1 MVVALHLEG
10 AEQPV
15 TEIDGA
21 GVLSGAERDAG
32 AFRRQC
38 AEQLLR
44 MLVRAVLAPHRAEHR
59 PLECVRLAPGE
70 LAHAGALKRSEADL
84 GKDVQLRLRRFRP
97 REHRGRAHAAESA
110 PMKRSIWSAKA
121 SRSGTRVWTCEY
133 TSSMSV
139 SWGPYAGGLRRF
151 ARCSRR

>member
-10 AEQPV
+10 AQQTV
-15 TEIDGA
+15 AEIDGA
-21 GVLSGAERDAG
+21 GVLSGPKRDAR
-32 AFRRQC
+32 AFRRQR
-38 AEQLLR
+38 AEQLLG
-44 MLVRAVLAPHRAEHR
+44 MLVRTVLAPHRAEHR
-59 PLECVRLAPGE
+59 PLECVRFAPGE

-139 SWGPYAGGLRRF
+139 CSRSYASRLRRL